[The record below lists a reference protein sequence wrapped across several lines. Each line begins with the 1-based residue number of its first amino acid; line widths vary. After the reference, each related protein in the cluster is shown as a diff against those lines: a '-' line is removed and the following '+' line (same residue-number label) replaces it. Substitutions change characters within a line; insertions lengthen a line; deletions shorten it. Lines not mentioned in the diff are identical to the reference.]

1 MIESLAF
8 HQQFGKP
15 FHEEQYFLVDYL
27 GTMYAHYPPLEN
39 NICYSIKH
47 SCLICTVTS
56 TFLSLNRMDGNVRI
70 HRHAHDRDTGTFI
83 TDMLSRR

>member
-47 SCLICTVTS
+47 NCLICTVTS

-70 HRHAHDRDTGTFI
+70 HRHAHDGDTRTFI